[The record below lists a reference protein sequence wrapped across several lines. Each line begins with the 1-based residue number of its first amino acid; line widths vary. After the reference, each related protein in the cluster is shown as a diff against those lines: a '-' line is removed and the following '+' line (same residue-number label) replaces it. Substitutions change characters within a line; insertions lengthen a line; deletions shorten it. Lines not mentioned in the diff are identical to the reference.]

1 MKKTIMIMVMV
12 LPFLLF
18 SDTEMTGFL
27 GVSTEG
33 LSEAMKVALGID
45 HGVLVDKVHADSP
58 ADKAGIQVGDI
69 ITEIDKAPITNYRTL
84 KEAVSPKP
92 GKRVTVAFYRKGKS
106 MSQNVVLGER
116 EKSKLKFEFDVPD
129 IPDLKVIL
137 GTKELQE
144 HIDDLTQ
151 EIEKL
156 KQEIEQIKQQL
167 K

>member
-33 LSEAMKVALGID
+33 LSEAMKVALEID
-45 HGVLVDKVHADSP
+45 HGILVDKVHADSP
-58 ADKAGIQVGDI
+58 AEKAGILVGDI
-69 ITEIDKAPITNYRTL
+69 ITEIDKEPISNYKTL
-84 KEAVSPKP
+84 KQTVSPKP
-92 GKRVTVAFYRKGKS
+92 GQRVAVTFYRKGKKI
-106 MSQNVVLGER
+106 SQTVVLGAR
-116 EKSKLKFEFDVPD
+116 EKSKLKFEFDIPD

-137 GTKELQE
+137 GTQELQE
-144 HIDDLTQ
+144 HIDDLAQ

-156 KQEIEQIKQQL
+156 KQEIEQIKKQL